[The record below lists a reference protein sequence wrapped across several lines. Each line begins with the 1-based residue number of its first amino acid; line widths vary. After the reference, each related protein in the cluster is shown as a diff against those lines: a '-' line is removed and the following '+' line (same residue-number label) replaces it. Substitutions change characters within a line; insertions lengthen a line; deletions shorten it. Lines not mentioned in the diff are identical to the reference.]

1 MFTYAEGLRHGG
13 YIVTVQTDS
22 AHYETAIDI
31 MDDEGTVNLDER
43 VWNPG
48 AKKGGLVLLCSI
60 PRSLEQ
66 QKEDEKYRGDQEDEG
81 THVPGTPTA
90 LADPLSPCGSTNQ
103 LQRGLIVRA
112 TR

>member
-48 AKKGGLVLLCSI
+48 AKKGGLGSALLN
-60 PRSLEQ
+60 
-66 QKEDEKYRGDQEDEG
+66 
-81 THVPGTPTA
+81 
-90 LADPLSPCGSTNQ
+90 SP
-103 LQRGLIVRA
+103 VA
-112 TR
+112 